1 MILTLPAPRYHTPAH
16 RCMTCIRWVGMGIRQ
31 SATALGGLRYSSL
44 RRVDQW
50 RWGWLSPAER
60 LRGLLSLLGLP
71 WLWLGLAWLGLA
83 WRGRA
88 AWLGTCLFDPSF
100 PKQSRI
106 HAFTSPED
114 VHPCIDRRSIIHYPL
129 SIIHHTSYLHHPS
142 PERGPHSMNLA
153 LEAGR
158 VSVHLIAHE
167 I

>member
-83 WRGRA
+83 WPGCL
-88 AWLGTCLFDPSF
+88 AWDVLVRPFFSQAVTH
-100 PKQSRI
+100 SRI
-106 HAFTSPED
+106 HVP
-114 VHPCIDRRSIIHYPL
+114 RRC
-129 SIIHHTSYLHHPS
+129 PS
-142 PERGPHSMNLA
+142 MHR
-153 LEAGR
+153 
-158 VSVHLIAHE
+158 
-167 I
+167 